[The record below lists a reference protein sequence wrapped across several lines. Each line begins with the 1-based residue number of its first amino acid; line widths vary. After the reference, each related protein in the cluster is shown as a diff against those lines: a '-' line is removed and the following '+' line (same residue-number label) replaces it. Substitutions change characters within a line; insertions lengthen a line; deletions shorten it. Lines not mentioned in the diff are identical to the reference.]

1 MATETDSKQPRHL
14 SWVLIVIR
22 TVLVILTVIIDL
34 GLIIS
39 AYAGKVNPEIE
50 PVAALAGMT
59 LPAWILGAIVLMLLT
74 FIAWW
79 KLALFQLTAF
89 LLCLSPILDYC
100 PLHFFTKKAPDG
112 QPEFTLMTYNTY
124 GFVNQY
130 NVYPG
135 DRNQTLSYILDSDA
149 DIVCLQESPSLAP
162 DAETHITE
170 AQVDSLHKLYPYVF
184 KAGRNQ
190 NVLSKFPIE
199 PVATGFEPG
208 EAGTLDL
215 ACYRAMI
222 HGRKVTIFNVHMR
235 SFWLEYDE
243 RELYLGLTE
252 GHEEDMSV
260 VRNKL
265 LKKIAQKC
273 AYRAREVHELIGYIR
288 RFAGP
293 DAIVCGDFNDVPGCF
308 SLRQL
313 EKHSDLHSVVSEVGF
328 GPMIT
333 YNADRFYFRIDHI
346 LYRGTLEPLSVKRG
360 DIRSSDHYPLTATF
374 TLKEK

>member
-79 KLALFQLTAF
+79 KLALFQLAAF

-149 DIVCLQESPSLAP
+149 DIVCLHQ
-162 DAETHITE
+162 
-170 AQVDSLHKLYPYVF
+170 
-184 KAGRNQ
+184 
-190 NVLSKFPIE
+190 KF
-199 PVATGFEPG
+199 
-208 EAGTLDL
+208 
-215 ACYRAMI
+215 
-222 HGRKVTIFNVHMR
+222 
-235 SFWLEYDE
+235 
-243 RELYLGLTE
+243 
-252 GHEEDMSV
+252 
-260 VRNKL
+260 
-265 LKKIAQKC
+265 Q
-273 AYRAREVHELIGYIR
+273 
-288 RFAGP
+288 
-293 DAIVCGDFNDVPGCF
+293 
-308 SLRQL
+308 
-313 EKHSDLHSVVSEVGF
+313 
-328 GPMIT
+328 
-333 YNADRFYFRIDHI
+333 
-346 LYRGTLEPLSVKRG
+346 EPLSLTWTPSTRLRRIFV
-360 DIRSSDHYPLTATF
+360 RSPVLVPV
-374 TLKEK
+374 LPE